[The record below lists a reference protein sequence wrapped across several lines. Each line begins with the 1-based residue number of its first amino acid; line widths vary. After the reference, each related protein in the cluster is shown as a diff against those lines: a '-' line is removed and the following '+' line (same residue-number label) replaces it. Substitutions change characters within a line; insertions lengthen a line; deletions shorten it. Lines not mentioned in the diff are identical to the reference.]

1 MKAKLVSYAGAALLL
16 ITLSLY
22 LLTACPTIYAGDTG
36 ELVSAAYTLGVPHP
50 PGYPLFCLTGK
61 MLTFLPAGNVAFR
74 VNLLAV
80 LTAAGAILIFFLLS
94 KKVYDVKGC
103 FNILLLL
110 LLCLIAASSRVFW
123 NQSGMAKGALYTMT
137 AFLLLSSV
145 LALETWRKNGRT
157 WHFIVAAFL
166 AGLSVVSHQ
175 TALVFIPA
183 FVTYSVFT
191 SIQKKTHFTVF
202 IMGTVAFAAGLS
214 VFFYLM
220 LSAAR
225 YPQVN
230 CGNPSTF
237 QGMLQHVLRSQYGGL
252 TKYPRSISLFL
263 QEVKAC
269 FLIFTAQFPI
279 WVLFI
284 PFAGMF
290 ASFRKMLPLFLLS
303 AVIITALVFGLMVGT
318 VYDIT
323 AAMLETTSVF
333 MIPAYFFLW
342 LWAYP
347 GTGKIIGGKNSLFLK
362 LLLLLL
368 TVSALF
374 YNVYV
379 NGGYA
384 DKSANFMAERYAVDT
399 LRSCPP
405 DSVIFMSE
413 DSPMY
418 QLLYAKTVN
427 RARPD
432 VKIIDE
438 TATAFRTVLT
448 ESDSGVIF
456 KGEVL
461 KRASEYMEGALKNGM
476 PVLCTSESSFLNTTK
491 SGRTP
496 SGLLY
501 LIKGPNMLSGP
512 KTNYWENCLI
522 PEPPLKSDVFNRD
535 MYARYHFMKA
545 ESLFESGNKK
555 GFIEEMKKAES
566 ISQDMDW
573 VRSEMAMIYGNRGFK
588 AESLSAYESAAAL
601 FRYSTERRNNLANAY
616 LAAGRIAEAIRELET
631 ACSLDKNL
639 AAPRHNLGNAYFAAG
654 KREEA
659 RAAYEEAALLG
670 QTESLDSLNNL
681 AGDLEKKGMKEQALQ
696 EYIHILSINK
706 GYVFAWINAG
716 NIFYG
721 QNKLEDAIRFY
732 SNAAAVRPD
741 YPEGYFNLGVAYYKK
756 GDLVSAKQYWQ
767 RTLQIAPAHAG
778 ALNAINLVK

>member
-1 MKAKLVSYAGAALLL
+1 MKAKSVSYAGAALLL
-16 ITLSLY
+16 AAISLY
-22 LLTACPTIYAGDTG
+22 LLTVCPTVYVGDTG
-36 ELVSAAYTLGVPHP
+36 ELVSAAYTLGIPHP
-50 PGYPLFCLTGK
+50 PGYPLFCLAGK
-61 MLTFLPAGNVAFR
+61 TLTFLPAGNVAFR
-74 VNLLAV
+74 VNLLAA
-80 LTAAGAILIFFLLS
+80 LLAAGAVLIFFLLS
-94 KKVYDVKGC
+94 KKVFNVKGC
-103 FNILLLL
+103 FNILLLIL
-110 LLCLIAASSRVFW
+110 LSLIAASSRVFW

-145 LALETWRKNGRT
+145 FALETWRESGRNKY
-157 WHFIVAAFL
+157 FIVAAFL

-175 TALVFIPA
+175 TALVFLPSFAIYA
-183 FVTYSVFT
+183 VLT
-191 SIQKKTHFTVF
+191 SIQKKTHYTVF
-202 IMGTVAFAAGLS
+202 IIGTAAFAAGLS

-225 YPQVN
+225 YPAVN

-252 TKYPRSISLFL
+252 TKYPRSVSLFL
-263 QEVKAC
+263 QELKAC
-269 FLIFTAQFPI
+269 FIIFTAQFPI

-284 PFAGMF
+284 PFAGMR
-290 ASFRKMLPLFLLS
+290 ASFRKMLPLLLLS
-303 AVIITALVFGLMVGT
+303 AVIVITLIFGLMLGT

-323 AAMLETTSVF
+323 AAMLETIAVF
-333 MIPAYFFLW
+333 MVPAYFFLW

-347 GTGKIIGGKNSLFLK
+347 GIEKILSGKKPLYLK
-362 LLLLLL
+362 LVLLLL

-374 YNVYV
+374 YNVYI

-418 QLLYAKTVN
+418 QVLYAKTVN
-427 RARPD
+427 GARPD
-432 VKIIDE
+432 IKIVDE

-448 ESDSGVIF
+448 ESDSGVVF

-461 KRASEYMEGALKNGM
+461 KRASEYMEGALKNGI
-476 PVLCTSESSFLNTTK
+476 PVLCTSESSFLNTAK
-491 SGRTP
+491 AGRSP

-501 LIKGPNMLSGP
+501 LIKGPNMRSGP
-512 KTNYWENCLI
+512 NTKFWENCLI
-522 PEPPLKSDVFNRD
+522 PEPSPKSDVFNRD

-555 GFIEEMKKAES
+555 GFIEEMRKAES
-566 ISQDMDW
+566 LSQDMDW

-601 FRYSTERRNNLANAY
+601 FRFSTERRNNLANAY
-616 LAAGRIAEAIRELET
+616 LAAGRIAEATKELEA

-639 AAPRHNLGNAYFAAG
+639 AAPRHNLGNAYLAAG
-654 KREEA
+654 KRAEA

-670 QTESLDSLNNL
+670 QAESLDALNSL
-681 AGDLEKKGMKEQALQ
+681 AGDLEKKGLKEQALQ
-696 EYIHILSINK
+696 EYIHILSLNK

-741 YPEGYFNLGVAYYKK
+741 YSEGYFNLGVAYYKK
-756 GDLVSAKQYWQ
+756 GDFVSAKQYWQ
-767 RTLQIAPAHAG
+767 KTLQIAPAHAG
-778 ALNAINLVK
+778 ALNAIKLVK